1 MKVGVIGA
9 GYWGRNLIRVAHEL
23 DVLDSVFDTDE
34 AALTRIAQEYPDV
47 GLELDLRALLDR
59 QIDAVLIA
67 APAPLHA
74 ELALEGVASGKHV
87 FVEKP
92 LAMNPDDAATV
103 VRAAGA
109 GGRTLFVG
117 HLLLY
122 HPAVQRMIGLIRE
135 GAIGELRH
143 VRSRRLSWGRLRAEE
158 NVWWSFAP
166 HDIALI
172 LEIFEETPHAVHG
185 STTAFVRPGIADFAY
200 ADLAFSGGRSAH
212 VEVSW
217 IDPDRSSRLDV
228 FGSKGVL
235 RLCDERDGA
244 TLTLTRCGDERDASG
259 VQLWREDEQRIDFTP
274 AEPLKTEL
282 RAFVDA
288 VRGGTR
294 PLTDGD
300 EGLSVVRVLAMLE
313 DCNYRRSLEVSA

>member
-23 DVLDSVFDTDE
+23 DVLESVFDTDE
-34 AALTRIAQEYPDV
+34 AALRRVGKAYPYV

-59 QIDAVLIA
+59 QIDAVVIA

-143 VRSRRLSWGRLRAEE
+143 VRSRRLSWGRLREAE

-166 HDIALI
+166 HDVALV
-172 LEIFEETPHAVHG
+172 LAIFEETPSAVHG
-185 STTAFVRPGIADFAY
+185 STVAFVRQGIADFAY
-200 ADLAFSGGRSAH
+200 ADLAFSGSRSAH
-212 VEVSW
+212 IEVSW
-217 IDPDRSSRLDV
+217 IDPDRASRLDV

-235 RLCDERDGA
+235 RLCDSRDGA
-244 TLTLTRCGDERDASG
+244 SLTLTRCGQESG
-259 VQLWREDEQRIDFTP
+259 DTGVRLWCEDEQPIDFTP

-282 RAFVDA
+282 RAFMEA
-288 VRGGTR
+288 IRAGTQ
-294 PLTDGD
+294 PITDGD
-300 EGLSVVRVLAMLE
+300 EGLRVVKVLAMLE
-313 DCNYRRSLEVSA
+313 DCNHRRSLEVSA